1 MLSSLATN
9 GGAPIEYV
17 ACLTADEVRAVLMAG
32 RVVSAVLLDASSTH
46 LDRDLVS
53 AIRSSGVSPIG
64 VESNRSP
71 RDWDSLNCDAVLNEE
86 FDRDDLL
93 SAVRRHARP
102 VDDIPSVK
110 RAILDRADR
119 SARGD
124 LIAVMGT
131 GGSGSTTIAMALAQ
145 GLGATDSSVALL
157 DGVRRADMAMYHHV
171 GEILPGLPE
180 LVDAFRTGTC
190 DPDDIRALTFT
201 IEARGYDL
209 MLGLRRPRD
218 WATLRPPSTV
228 AAIEGLTRSYSKL
241 VAEVDPDTDSEQT
254 TGSADINDRHLLT
267 LHLARN
273 ADVFFVV
280 TTPTMKGLND
290 LANLAMELQQMGVD
304 SARVIAVF
312 NRSKRSPVNRSRLNA
327 TWARLAALE
336 NLAPA
341 PTAMH
346 VPDGRAVESI
356 HRDASPLPDSLCAP
370 LARAAIHVLETH
382 GERQTASVEP
392 ALVAT
397 SELGTRLDP
406 SAA

>member
-32 RVVSAVLLDASSTH
+32 RVVSAVLLDGSSTH

-53 AIRSSGVSPIG
+53 SIRSSGVSAIG
-64 VESNRSP
+64 VESERSS
-71 RDWDSLNCDAVLNEE
+71 RDWDSLNCDVVLSEE
-86 FDRDDLL
+86 FDRNDLL

-110 RAILDRADR
+110 RTVLERADR
-119 SARGD
+119 DARGD
-124 LIAVMGT
+124 LLAVMGT

-171 GEILPGLPE
+171 GEVLPGLPE

-201 IEARGYDL
+201 LETRGYDL

-218 WATLRPPSTV
+218 WATLRPPSTI
-228 AAIEGLTRSYSKL
+228 AGIEGLTRSYSRL
-241 VAEVDPDTDSEQT
+241 VAEVDPDMDSEQT
-254 TGSADINDRHLLT
+254 TGSVDTSDRHLLT
-267 LHLARN
+267 LHLAGN

-290 LANLAMELQQMGVD
+290 LANLAMELQQLGVD
-304 SARVIAVF
+304 PERVIVVF
-312 NRSKRSPVNRSRLNA
+312 NRSQRSPVNRSRLNA

-336 NLAPA
+336 NFAPVPA
-341 PTAMH
+341 AMH
-346 VPDGRAVESI
+346 IPDMRAVESI

-370 LARAAIHVLETH
+370 LAKAAIHVLETH
-382 GERQTASVEP
+382 GERQTSPPEP
-392 ALVAT
+392 TLVTA
-397 SELGTRLDP
+397 
-406 SAA
+406 